1 VTDHDQTQLG
11 EVAGHE
17 EHIHLPPPSLVPFA
31 MAASITLTFVGL
43 LIPVKPKLGPVI
55 IPVLA
60 IVGVILV
67 IACGVAWF
75 RGARREYLDL
85 PE

>member
-1 VTDHDQTQLG
+1 MADHDQKLD
-11 EVAGHE
+11 EVADHE
-17 EHIHLPPPSLVPFA
+17 EHVHLPPPSLVPIA

-43 LIPVKPKLGPVI
+43 LIPVKPKVGPVI

-60 IVGVILV
+60 ILGLVLV

>member
-1 VTDHDQTQLG
+1 MTDHDHAEIG
-11 EVAGHE
+11 AEAGHE
-17 EHIHLPPPSLVPFA
+17 EHVHLPPPSLVPIA
-31 MAASITLTFVGL
+31 MTASITLTFIGL
-43 LIPVKPKLGPVI
+43 LIPVKPKVGPVI

-60 IVGVILV
+60 VVGVVLI
-67 IACGVAWF
+67 IASGVAWI